1 MASARR
7 SHAQVTFLAAAI
19 AVNVIAS
26 LLAHGVTDP
35 ARHRMVATGAAFD
48 MTVTVTGLYYWL
60 VVRPGYRHGTSLL
73 WIAFLGLLRASFAV
87 PEVLEA
93 VPGKFWIGAG
103 AEFAL
108 MAAMVFGVR
117 RWRRHGLTDPGERV
131 EALLASA
138 IPFAAAARVLA
149 GELSI
154 LYYAFAWRAKPDV
167 PPGARAFSL
176 HKRGGA
182 ADLIMLI
189 GIGSL
194 LEAGPV
200 HMVIAHWSPKAA
212 WAVTALSLYGAL
224 WACALGRSFALRPTL
239 VSEREIL
246 VRFGLL
252 FSLRIPAECIRAIR
266 RETLPGALAIPRKT
280 SPARYIELTRP
291 LEAHWMFGFTKQL
304 SAVGLSA
311 DDEPGFEDALRE
323 TLDVA
328 EPRP

>member
-1 MASARR
+1 MATARR

-60 VVRPGYRHGTSLL
+60 VVRPGFRPWTSLV
-73 WIAFLGLLRASFAV
+73 WIAFLGLLRASLAV
-87 PEVLEA
+87 PDVL
-93 VPGKFWIGAG
+93 PGKLWIGAG

-108 MAAMVFGVR
+108 IAALVFSVR
-117 RWRRHGLTDPGERV
+117 RWRTSGYADPVERLG
-131 EALLASA
+131 ALLSSA
-138 IPFAAAARVLA
+138 IPFATAARVLA

-154 LYYAFAWRAKPDV
+154 LYYAFAVRAKPDV
-167 PPGARAFSL
+167 PPGARAFAL
-176 HKRGGA
+176 HKRSGA
-182 ADLIMLI
+182 ADLIMLV

-194 LEAGPV
+194 IEAAPV
-200 HMVIAHWSPKAA
+200 HLVIAHWNPKAA
-212 WAVTALSLYGAL
+212 WAMTALSLYGAL

-252 FSLRIPAECIRAIR
+252 FSLRIPVECIRAIR
-266 RETLPGALAIPRKT
+266 RKALPGALVIPRKT
-280 SPARYIELTRP
+280 SPALCIEFTRP
-291 LEAHWMFGFTKQL
+291 LEAQWMFGLTTQL
-304 SAVGLSA
+304 SAIGLSA
-311 DDEPGFEDALRE
+311 DDGPGFEDALRE